1 MVTETYTPLFHEIFM
16 KVNNAKDK
24 PKKIKV
30 LQQYNTPGLR
40 KILKAAF
47 DPQIKWLLPVGAVP
61 YVANESPE
69 GLEHTRLE
77 AEAKSLK
84 NFVALVVDGKTI
96 EGNEN
101 LNVMRR
107 EQLFIQLLEG
117 LHVSEAEIVLAAKD
131 KTLNKK
137 YKGLN
142 AATVKSAFGWDDNF
156 MRAGVSRLGLGGTSG
171 R

>member
-1 MVTETYTPLFHEIFM
+1 MVDETYTPLFHEIFM

-47 DPQIKWLLPVGAVP
+47 DPQIKWLLPAGKVP